1 MKREEARKRA
11 EDPFG
16 YGLTYGDCAAQ
27 ELSVKTQSAE
37 DLDETAAY
45 VRVTAVNRSEA
56 TEDVLQIY
64 IRDEEYPGA
73 VPNPSLCGFARIRL
87 EKGESREVTI
97 PLRLRAFTTVDE
109 QGARAVRSRK
119 FRIWAGFSQPDP
131 RSEKLTGNAVLT
143 QIAELP
149 EAKG

>member
-1 MKREEARKRA
+1 MKGRTYRYFGGEPLY
-11 EDPFG
+11 PFG

-27 ELSVKTQSAE
+27 ALSVKTQRAE
-37 DLDETAAY
+37 GFDDTAAY
-45 VRVTAVNRSEA
+45 VHVTAVNRGEA
-56 TEDVLQIY
+56 TEDVLQVY

-73 VPNPSLCGFARIRL
+73 VPNRSLCGFTRIRL

-109 QGARAVRSRK
+109 QGTRAVRSRK
-119 FRIWAGFSQPDP
+119 FRIWAGFSQPGP

-149 EAKG
+149 